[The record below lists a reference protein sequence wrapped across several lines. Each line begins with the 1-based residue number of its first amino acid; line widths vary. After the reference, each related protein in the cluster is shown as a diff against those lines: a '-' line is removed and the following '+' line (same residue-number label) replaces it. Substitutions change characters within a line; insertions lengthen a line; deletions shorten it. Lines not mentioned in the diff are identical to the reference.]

1 MDIHWLFLFEILKE
15 FNLLYM
21 NVKLTQRKRI
31 VVALIY
37 LVLLIWI
44 FLTIY
49 GDFNQLLWGTSK
61 DSHIWFFSG
70 AFLIILGKYI
80 AEPFFS
86 KPTDAIANTS
96 AIIITLFSLNDK
108 EGLFGYKFILVAALS
123 VLFFSLL
130 TILLKNISSDNQ
142 NLIKLN
148 NFSYT
153 FATKIGNSKVIFS
166 FIYLAS
172 ILSYF
177 AFTET
182 PNIPYLIILFTF
194 WICLV
199 FFDVIGKI
207 VEIFS
212 SLLKS
217 TKLQE
222 EELGQAIGC
231 ENPLLYQVE
240 IDYLRHKNTNVIIGD
255 LVTVENQK
263 LSKAIGVV
271 INKKQLLNKLWL
283 EIYLLV
289 DKNEVI
295 IKMSQNHR
303 LAYSN
308 VKTILQS
315 LNSVKKVLSIDSL
328 PENIGSKVTSS
339 QLYSKRGKFVG
350 YVEKGSN
357 INQVVFQHLGEN
369 QIKEGGIVYT
379 NIYGQKTLYQLI
391 DGQTREEPLEFKDGY
406 GYEVAFARKLGYYDN
421 ENKELKTRKWLP
433 KIYSPVFLF
442 ENDSLE
448 NEQLVEIAQNAI
460 GRLPE
465 TSLQIPIKD
474 YNALVTHNTA
484 ILGILGIGKSC
495 LTFEI
500 LKKLNEELES
510 LKIICIDITN
520 EYALDSKLPKYIPNN
535 LITADGSNAFN
546 IINAGYEMIFTDA
559 NGKQYPDKS
568 GNQTQYRAEIKKD
581 LLNFFFSQ
589 EDFPNELTYSN
600 DKKVRIFN
608 PDLHKA
614 SKGEKIG
621 YNVITTPMSQTE
633 KTRVIS
639 EEILKI
645 LMHFPATESKD
656 ARVLIVFEEAHSLI
670 PEWNSVANDGDKAAV
685 NGTAKVILQ
694 GRKYG
699 LGSLVITQRTAN
711 ISKSILNQ
719 CNTIFALRVFD
730 DTGKQFLENYI
741 GSDYSNTLPTLEER
755 QAIAVGKAM
764 KLKQPIIIQLNDM
777 KYFINE

>member
-1 MDIHWLFLFEILKE
+1 
-15 FNLLYM
+15 M

-37 LVLLIWI
+37 LTLLIWI

-49 GDFNQLLWGTSK
+49 SDFNQLLWGTSK
-61 DSHIWFFSG
+61 DNHIWFFSG

-96 AIIITLFSLNDK
+96 AIVITLFSLNDK
-108 EGLFGYKFILVAALS
+108 EALFGYTFILVSSLT

-130 TILLKNISSDNQ
+130 TILLKNISSDNP

-166 FIYLAS
+166 FIYIAS

-199 FFDVIGKI
+199 FFDIIGKI

-212 SLLKS
+212 TLLES

-240 IDYLRHKNTNVIIGD
+240 IDYLKHKSTNVAIGD

-289 DKNEVI
+289 DENDEI

-308 VKTILQS
+308 VKSILQS

-328 PENIGSKVTSS
+328 PENIRTKVATSKLFSE
-339 QLYSKRGKFVG
+339 KENFVG

-357 INQVVFQHLGEN
+357 INQMIFQHLGSN

-379 NIYGQKTLYQLI
+379 KIYGKETLYQLI
-391 DGQTREEPLEFKDGY
+391 DGQTREEPLEYKDGY
-406 GYEVAFARKLGYYDN
+406 GYEVAYARKLGYYDN
-421 ENKELKTRKWLP
+421 ANKELKTRKWLP

-442 ENDSLE
+442 EKESLSE
-448 NEQLVEIAQNAI
+448 EKLVEISQTAI

-465 TSLQIPIKD
+465 TTLQIQIKD
-474 YNALVTHNTA
+474 YNSLVTHNTA

-495 LTFEI
+495 LTFEL
-500 LKKLNEELES
+500 LKKLNENLETI
-510 LKIICIDITN
+510 KIICIDITN
-520 EYALDSKLPKYIPNN
+520 EYSLDSKLPKYINSD
-535 LITADGSNAFN
+535 LIIADNSNAFN
-546 IINAGYEMIFTDA
+546 VINASFDTIYTE

-568 GNQTQYRAEIKKD
+568 GNRILYRTKIKKD
-581 LLNFFFSQ
+581 LLNFFFGQ
-589 EDFPNELTYSN
+589 EDFPEDLIFSDT
-600 DKKVRIFN
+600 KKVRIYN
-608 PDLHKA
+608 PDLHKV

-621 YNVITTPMSQTE
+621 YNVITTAMSQTE
-633 KTRVIS
+633 KTQIIS
-639 EEILKI
+639 EEVLKI
-645 LMHFPATESKD
+645 LMHYPASENNK
-656 ARVLIVFEEAHSLI
+656 AKVLIVFEEAHSLV
-670 PEWNSVANDGDKAAV
+670 PEWNSVANEGDKSAV

-764 KLKQPIIIQLNDM
+764 KLKQPVIIQLNDM
-777 KYFINE
+777 KYFNII

>member
-1 MDIHWLFLFEILKE
+1 
-15 FNLLYM
+15 M

-31 VVALIY
+31 VVAIIY
-37 LVLLIWI
+37 LILLIWI

-108 EGLFGYKFILVAALS
+108 EGLFGYTFILVSSLA

-130 TILLKNISSDNQ
+130 TILLKNISSDNS
-142 NLIKLN
+142 NVIKLN

-166 FIYLAS
+166 FIYIAS

-212 SLLKS
+212 SLLQS

-240 IDYLRHKNTNVIIGD
+240 IDYLKHKSTNVLIGD

-289 DKNEVI
+289 DDNGVI
-295 IKMSQNHR
+295 IKMSQKHR

-308 VKTILQS
+308 VKSILQS
-315 LNSVKKVLSIDSL
+315 LNSVKKVLTIESL
-328 PENIGSKVTSS
+328 PENIRTKVTK
-339 QLYSKRGKFVG
+339 SKIFSEKENFVG

-357 INQVVFQHLGEN
+357 INQMVFQHLGGN

-379 NIYGQKTLYQLI
+379 NIYGKETLYQLI

-406 GYEVAFARKLGYYDN
+406 GYEVAYARKLGYYDN
-421 ENKELKTRKWLP
+421 VNNELKTRKWLP

-442 ENDSLE
+442 EKEELSE
-448 NEQLVEIAQNAI
+448 EQLVEISQNAI

-465 TSLQIPIKD
+465 TALQIPIKD
-474 YNALVTHNTA
+474 YNSLVTHNTA
-484 ILGILGIGKSC
+484 ILGILGIGKSR
-495 LTFEI
+495 LTFELLQKLI
-500 LKKLNEELES
+500 LNTTT
-510 LKIICIDITN
+510 KIICIDITN
-520 EYALDSKLPKYIPNN
+520 QYQKELVNYFEANMITFDLDDVEL
-535 LITADGSNAFN
+535 
-546 IINAGYEMIFTDA
+546 
-559 NGKQYPDKS
+559 
-568 GNQTQYRAEIKKD
+568 KD
-581 LLNFFFSQ
+581 LKAKNLDGKTDNPNDWGNEALYKTKLDNCITNFFAS
-589 EDFPNELTYSN
+589 ESRVLLL
-600 DKKVRIFN
+600 N
-608 PDLHKA
+608 PDWHSVSVAASQFRITNRNDLTVAQKTRIISERAFIYSH
-614 SKGEKIG
+614 SKGE
-621 YNVITTPMSQTE
+621 TT
-633 KTRVIS
+633 
-639 EEILKI
+639 
-645 LMHFPATESKD
+645 D
-656 ARVLIVFEEAHSLI
+656 AKCLLVFEEAHSLI
-670 PEWNSVANDGDKAAV
+670 PEWNSVANDGDKSAV

-777 KYFINE
+777 KYFLK

>member
-1 MDIHWLFLFEILKE
+1 
-15 FNLLYM
+15 M

-31 VVALIY
+31 IVAIVYLIL
-37 LVLLIWI
+37 LVWI

-108 EGLFGYKFILVAALS
+108 EGLFGYTFILIAALS

-130 TILLKNISSDNQ
+130 TILLKNLSSDNP

-166 FIYLAS
+166 FIYIAS

-182 PNIPYLIILFTF
+182 PNIPYLIILFAF

-212 SLLKS
+212 SLFES

-240 IDYLRHKNTNVIIGD
+240 IDYLRHKNTNVLNGD

-263 LSKAIGVV
+263 LSKAIGIV

-289 DKNEVI
+289 DENDVI

-315 LNSVKKVLSIDSL
+315 LNSVKKVLSINSF
-328 PENIGSKVTSS
+328 PENIKSKVESS
-339 QLYSKRGKFVG
+339 QLYSKKENFVG

-357 INQVVFQHLGEN
+357 INQMVFQHLGAN
-369 QIKEGGIVYT
+369 HIKEGGIVYT
-379 NIYGQKTLYQLI
+379 KIYGQETLYQLI
-391 DGQTREEPLEFKDGY
+391 DGQTKEEPLEFRDGY
-406 GYEVAFARKLGYYDN
+406 GYEVAYARKLGYYDN
-421 ENKELKTRKWLP
+421 ANNELKTRKWLP

-442 ENDSLE
+442 ENEAL
-448 NEQLVEIAQNAI
+448 NEDQLIEISQNAI

-465 TSLQIPIKD
+465 TSLKIPIKD
-474 YNALVTHNTA
+474 FNALVTHNTA
-484 ILGILGIGKSC
+484 ILGILGIGKSR

-500 LKKLNEELES
+500 LKKLIGETAV
-510 LKIICIDITN
+510 KIICIDITN
-520 EYALDSKLPKYIPNN
+520 QYQKELIKYFDAASITFDLP
-535 LITADGSNAFN
+535 
-546 IINAGYEMIFTDA
+546 E
-559 NGKQYPDKS
+559 
-568 GNQTQYRAEIKKD
+568 AERKD
-581 LLNFFFSQ
+581 LKDNNNDGNTDNPQDWGNEALYKTKLDNCIKAFFEGDSRV
-589 EDFPNELTYSN
+589 L
-600 DKKVRIFN
+600 ILN
-608 PDLHKA
+608 PDWHNVSVAA
-614 SKGEKIG
+614 SQFR
-621 YNVITTPMSQTE
+621 ITNRNDLTVAQ
-633 KTRVIS
+633 KTRIIS
-639 EEILKI
+639 ERAFIYSYSQGETIEAKC
-645 LMHFPATESKD
+645 
-656 ARVLIVFEEAHSLI
+656 LIVFEEAHSLI
-670 PEWNSVANDGDKAAV
+670 PEWNSVANDGDKTAV

-777 KYFINE
+777 KYLIN